1 MDLETDALSAAERI
15 KETFGIGLE
24 LTLIVKMDHKL
35 GGLQWV
41 TDIELFRIIRD
52 KPINKPE

>member
-35 GGLQWV
+35 GGV
-41 TDIELFRIIRD
+41 KRITNVELFGIICD
-52 KPINKPE
+52 EPVNQPE